1 MEDPMHGQ
9 HTIDGARSALG
20 TRTFAA
26 LDARTGAELPGR
38 FLEATP
44 EEVAAASAAAQRAA
58 RVLRRTPW
66 PDLARFLRDVADELD
81 ARGEAIV
88 ARADLES
95 GLGAP
100 RLTGELGRTT
110 DQLRLFADEGE
121 GGAWLGMRVDASRGA
136 DLRRIALPIGPVAV
150 FGASNFPLAFSVAG
164 GDTAAAWAAGCPVIV
179 KAHPAHP
186 GTSELVADAIA
197 DVLARSALP
206 AATFQMLHGADHA
219 VGAALVQAPEVRAVA
234 FTGSFGGGTALD
246 RLARARPN
254 PIPVFAEMGSSNPI
268 VVLPGAL
275 ATRSDQVAAQV
286 AGSMTL
292 GAGQFCTKPGVL
304 IGLDGP
310 RFDGFVTEVAR
321 ALAGVAPATMLTD
334 GIRAAYRAGV
344 ADLAAAPAVDVVWR
358 GDGDDRPVGPTLL
371 RTTAAAVIERP
382 SLLDEVFGPAALA
395 VACADPDE
403 LLALAEAL
411 PGSLTATL
419 HLEDADLDLAAELT
433 ERLVEHVGR
442 LIVNGVPTGVLVSPA
457 QHHGG
462 PYPATLDARATSV
475 GTAAVERFLRPVAF
489 QDVPEALLPAALRG
503 AAKG

>member
-1 MEDPMHGQ
+1 MHGH
-9 HTIDGARSALG
+9 HTIDGERSALG
-20 TRTFAA
+20 TNTFAA
-26 LDARTGAELPGR
+26 LEARTGAELSGR
-38 FLEATP
+38 FFEATP
-44 EEVAAASAAAQRAA
+44 DEVAAAAAAAQRAA
-58 RVLRRTPW
+58 RALRRTPW

-95 GLGAP
+95 GLGTP
-100 RLTGELGRTT
+100 RLTGELKRTT
-110 DQLRLFADEGE
+110 DQLRLFADEGD
-121 GGAWLGMRVDASRGA
+121 GGGWLGVRVDASRGA
-136 DLRRIALPIGPVAV
+136 DLRRVALPIGPVAV

-186 GTSELVADAIA
+186 GTSELVADAIVA
-197 DVLARSALP
+197 VLERSPLP

-219 VGAALVQAPEVRAVA
+219 VGGALVQAPEVRAVA
-234 FTGSFGGGTALD
+234 FTGSFAGGTALD
-246 RLARARPN
+246 RLARERPS

-275 ATRSDQVAAQV
+275 AARGDQVAAQV
-286 AGSMTL
+286 AGSITL
-292 GAGQFCTKPGVL
+292 GAGQFCTKPGVV
-304 IGLDGP
+304 IGLAGAA
-310 RFDGFVTEVAR
+310 FDAFVAEVAR
-321 ALAGVAPATMLTD
+321 TLEGVAPATMLTD
-334 GIRAAYRAGV
+334 GIRTAYRAGV
-344 ADLAAAPAVDVVWR
+344 ADLAATPAVDVVWR
-358 GDGDDRPVGPTLL
+358 GDGDERPVGPSLL

-382 SLLDEVFGPAALA
+382 SLLDEVFGPAAL
-395 VACADPDE
+395 VVVCADAAE
-403 LLALAEAL
+403 ARALAEAL

-433 ERLVEHVGR
+433 EVLVEHVGR
-442 LIVNGVPTGVLVSPA
+442 LIVNGVPTGVIVSPA

-489 QDVPEALLPAALRG
+489 QDVPEALLPEALRG
-503 AAKG
+503 VDSDR

>member
-1 MEDPMHGQ
+1 
-9 HTIDGARSALG
+9 
-20 TRTFAA
+20 
-26 LDARTGAELPGR
+26 
-38 FLEATP
+38 
-44 EEVAAASAAAQRAA
+44 
-58 RVLRRTPW
+58 
-66 PDLARFLRDVADELD
+66 
-81 ARGEAIV
+81 
-88 ARADLES
+88 
-95 GLGAP
+95 
-100 RLTGELGRTT
+100 
-110 DQLRLFADEGE
+110 
-121 GGAWLGMRVDASRGA
+121 
-136 DLRRIALPIGPVAV
+136 
-150 FGASNFPLAFSVAG
+150 
-164 GDTAAAWAAGCPVIV
+164 
-179 KAHPAHP
+179 
-186 GTSELVADAIA
+186 
-197 DVLARSALP
+197 
-206 AATFQMLHGADHA
+206 
-219 VGAALVQAPEVRAVA
+219 
-234 FTGSFGGGTALD
+234 
-246 RLARARPN
+246 
-254 PIPVFAEMGSSNPI
+254 
-268 VVLPGAL
+268 
-275 ATRSDQVAAQV
+275 
-286 AGSMTL
+286 MTL